1 MCTYLIF
8 FHNIAQIASVKFRT
22 DSPGKLVM
30 NKFVSTKILQEENSP
45 TSFLSSFIQY
55 ALHLCTY
62 IAVFSA
68 ASDGTAVERQI

>member
-1 MCTYLIF
+1 
-8 FHNIAQIASVKFRT
+8 
-22 DSPGKLVM
+22 M